1 MKPEVK
7 ICSGKKL
14 HLIHFSSQSAD
25 LGLENEGEKFTS
37 GEN

>member
-1 MKPEVK
+1 MKHEVK

-14 HLIHFSSQSAD
+14 HLIHFSLQSAD
-25 LGLENEGEKFTS
+25 LGLEKEGEKFIS